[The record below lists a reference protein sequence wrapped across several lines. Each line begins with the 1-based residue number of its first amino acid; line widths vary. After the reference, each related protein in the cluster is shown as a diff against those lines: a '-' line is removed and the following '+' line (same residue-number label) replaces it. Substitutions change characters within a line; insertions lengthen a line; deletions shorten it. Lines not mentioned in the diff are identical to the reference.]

1 MNALL
6 FRDRG
11 SGSGSGKIGGKEKN
25 SDEDLMDGMDGI
37 LEGKKTDNNKAD
49 SLRND
54 ILGSI
59 RKQQKQQLR
68 SQVKLKEEVTL
79 ATNALRFSD
88 RGSGGTGSQEKNS
101 DEDLMDGILEGKK
114 KDNNTADSMMNDTCI
129 LSSCIAT
136 SSGGEKGQS
145 TTSKSNAT

>member
-1 MNALL
+1 
-6 FRDRG
+6 
-11 SGSGSGKIGGKEKN
+11 
-25 SDEDLMDGMDGI
+25 MDGI

-88 RGSGGTGSQEKNS
+88 RGSGGT
-101 DEDLMDGILEGKK
+101 I
-114 KDNNTADSMMNDTCI
+114 
-129 LSSCIAT
+129 
-136 SSGGEKGQS
+136 
-145 TTSKSNAT
+145 